1 MGAGEL
7 EATMAAFVEGGA
19 DILVCTTIIETGL
32 DIPNCNTLILEGA
45 DRLGLAQLY
54 QIRGRIGRFNRQAYA
69 YLFLHRHG
77 GLAER
82 ARERL
87 SAVRQ
92 HNQLGAGFRIALRD
106 LELRGAGHLLG
117 ARQSGHIAGVGF
129 ELYCQ
134 MLRESVR
141 RLRGGAPAARAEVAL
156 DCVRHADTPLGGVGD
171 DAEGA
176 LVAALPAE
184 WIPDTRLRLEA
195 FRRVALAA
203 TREEVAALRD
213 ELRDR
218 FGRPPREA
226 AALLDLADLRCLA
239 SSRGVV
245 RVETE
250 GPVLRCH
257 RAARGGGEEPLLQLG
272 RFPRLTARE
281 PLRKL
286 AEIRGFLSRLPE
298 TAACPPS
305 S

>member
-1 MGAGEL
+1 MAAGEL
-7 EATMAAFVEGGA
+7 EAVMAEFVDGEA

-77 GLAER
+77 GLADR

-87 SAVRQ
+87 AAVRQ

-141 RLRGGAPAARAEVAL
+141 RLKGGGPAVRAEVAL
-156 DCVRHADTPLGGVGD
+156 DCIRHADTPMGAPAEGD
-171 DAEGA
+171 DGA
-176 LVAALPAE
+176 LVAAPAGGLDPGHPPEARGLP
-184 WIPDTRLRLEA
+184 P
-195 FRRVALAA
+195 
-203 TREEVAALRD
+203 
-213 ELRDR
+213 
-218 FGRPPREA
+218 
-226 AALLDLADLRCLA
+226 
-239 SSRGVV
+239 
-245 RVETE
+245 
-250 GPVLRCH
+250 H
-257 RAARGGGEEPLLQLG
+257 RAGRDARGGRGA
-272 RFPRLTARE
+272 AR
-281 PLRKL
+281 
-286 AEIRGFLSRLPE
+286 
-298 TAACPPS
+298 
-305 S
+305 